1 MASADLLPLPDVF
14 AAAALDRVGRLLFSQ
29 LLFAHRTGFGHYI
42 RHSRDLRDQGS
53 SSSVISTSHTKRLN
67 LCRTAGTAYGQRSLP
82 PHVRSMA
89 HACGSAGT
97 VRPSRKSAIVR
108 HFAIRIYLYLAM
120 GSHCFGLSAG
130 RQT

>member
-53 SSSVISTSHTKRLN
+53 SSSV
-67 LCRTAGTAYGQRSLP
+67 
-82 PHVRSMA
+82 
-89 HACGSAGT
+89 
-97 VRPSRKSAIVR
+97 
-108 HFAIRIYLYLAM
+108 
-120 GSHCFGLSAG
+120 
-130 RQT
+130 